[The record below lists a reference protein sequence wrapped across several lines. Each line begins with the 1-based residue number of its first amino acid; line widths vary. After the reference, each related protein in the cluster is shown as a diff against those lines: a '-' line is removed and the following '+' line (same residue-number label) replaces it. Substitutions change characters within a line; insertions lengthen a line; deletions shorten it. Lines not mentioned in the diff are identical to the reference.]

1 MQIEK
6 MSHPCQT
13 PGQGSRHGGR
23 RAGAHGGPGRTFSH
37 WPLEIISKPSIVDNI
52 AQKIFVIA
60 AGRDRARTRAPQS
73 VLLRVSAGTG
83 RQAPHGWA
91 ESTSRRNPAKTRQ
104 QNAGHTQPGQ
114 QHNRIHVHYKLQ
126 DNGRLQHQPE

>member
-1 MQIEK
+1 
-6 MSHPCQT
+6 
-13 PGQGSRHGGR
+13 
-23 RAGAHGGPGRTFSH
+23 
-37 WPLEIISKPSIVDNI
+37 VDNI
-52 AQKIFVIA
+52 KQKIRDC
-60 AGRDRARTRAPQS
+60 GRSRPRENPGTTISAVTRFTE
-73 VLLRVSAGTG
+73 GTG
-83 RQAPHGWA
+83 RQAQHGWA